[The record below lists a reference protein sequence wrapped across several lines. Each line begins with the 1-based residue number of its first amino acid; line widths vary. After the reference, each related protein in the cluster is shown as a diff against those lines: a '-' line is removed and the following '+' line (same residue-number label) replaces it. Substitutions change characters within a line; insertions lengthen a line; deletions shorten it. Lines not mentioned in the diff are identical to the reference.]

1 MGRASLGEPEKGKG
15 LTVTNAFYDRITT
28 DAAGAEA
35 RRPVVFQ
42 LATQLAIGP
51 LTRDIVAAAAAV
63 HDSGGTALVLSP
75 AGPGARDLARAGG
88 HHLPLALDRNGFWA
102 RRRLARDLAQQVQ
115 RFQADVIHAHDVQ
128 SARIAHATLRTL
140 PKQARPAFLFS
151 FRESLPAKAWRQRWR
166 RRLLAAADWL
176 VVGSEF
182 SADEARHLAPRA
194 DRVQLVAPG
203 IDTVSFD
210 PAHVGPERITTLA
223 RQWRLP
229 DGVPLLLMPGSIRRP
244 RGHELFVDGLAQI
257 KEVDFR
263 ALMVGDDE
271 SDASFMRELKARI
284 ERHGLA
290 ERVFIVDHCRDL
302 PAAMMLA
309 DVIVSTSESP
319 LHFDRV
325 FAQAQAMGRPVV
337 VSEHGSAAEQASR
350 GAMVWLTP
358 PGNPYSVAEALE
370 SAMRYP
376 AAERVRLAQMAQ
388 TGARTFYSR
397 NAAAQR
403 MVQLYRQSIETR
415 QALKSA

>member
-1 MGRASLGEPEKGKG
+1 
-15 LTVTNAFYDRITT
+15 LTVTGAFYDRITT

-42 LATQLAIGP
+42 LATQLDIGP
-51 LTRDIVAAAAAV
+51 LTRDIVATAGAV
-63 HDSGGTALVLSP
+63 HDAGGTALVLSP

-88 HHLPLALDRNGFWA
+88 HHLPAALDRTGFWA
-102 RRRLARDLAQQVQ
+102 RRRLARELAQQIQ

-128 SARIAHATLRTL
+128 SGRIAQAALRSL
-140 PKQARPAFLFS
+140 QKQLRPVLMLS

-176 VVGSEF
+176 LVGSEF
-182 SADEARHLAPRA
+182 SAEEARHHAPRA
-194 DRVQLVAPG
+194 DRVQLLAPG
-203 IDTVSFD
+203 IDTVFFD
-210 PAHVGPERITTLA
+210 PSHVGPERITTLA

-257 KEVDFR
+257 KKEVDFR
-263 ALMVGDDE
+263 ALIVGDDE
-271 SDASFMRELKARI
+271 SDPSFAREIKARI

-388 TGARTFYSR
+388 NGARTFYSR

-403 MVQLYRQSIETR
+403 MAQFYRQTMDAR
-415 QALKSA
+415 QQALKTA

>member
-1 MGRASLGEPEKGKG
+1 M
-15 LTVTNAFYDRITT
+15 
-28 DAAGAEA
+28 
-35 RRPVVFQ
+35 Q
-42 LATQLAIGP
+42 LL
-51 LTRDIVAAAAAV
+51 
-63 HDSGGTALVLSP
+63 
-75 AGPGARDLARAGG
+75 
-88 HHLPLALDRNGFWA
+88 
-102 RRRLARDLAQQVQ
+102 
-115 RFQADVIHAHDVQ
+115 
-128 SARIAHATLRTL
+128 
-140 PKQARPAFLFS
+140 
-151 FRESLPAKAWRQRWR
+151 
-166 RRLLAAADWL
+166 
-176 VVGSEF
+176 
-182 SADEARHLAPRA
+182 
-194 DRVQLVAPG
+194 APG
-203 IDTVSFD
+203 IDTVFFD
-210 PAHVGPERITTLA
+210 PVHVGPERITTLA

-257 KEVDFR
+257 KKEVDFR
-263 ALMVGDDE
+263 ALIVGDDE
-271 SDASFMRELKARI
+271 SDPSFAREIKARI

-358 PGNPYSVAEALE
+358 PGNAYSVAEALE
-370 SAMRYP
+370 SALRYP
-376 AAERVRLAQMAQ
+376 AAERLRLAQMAQ

-403 MVQLYRQSIETR
+403 MVQFYRQTMDAR
-415 QALKSA
+415 QQALKTA

>member
-1 MGRASLGEPEKGKG
+1 M
-15 LTVTNAFYDRITT
+15 TVTDAFYDRITT

-88 HHLPLALDRNGFWA
+88 HHLALALDRTGFWA
-102 RRRLARDLAQQVQ
+102 RRRLARELAQQIQ
-115 RFQADVIHAHDVQ
+115 RFRADVVHAHDVQ
-128 SARIAHATLRTL
+128 SGRIAQAALRAVQ
-140 PKQARPAFLFS
+140 KQLRPVFILS

-182 SADEARHLAPRA
+182 SAEEARHLAPRA

-203 IDTVSFD
+203 IDTVFFD
-210 PAHVGPERITTLA
+210 PTHVGPERITTLA

-229 DGVPLLLMPGSIRRP
+229 DGVPLLLMPGPVRRP
-244 RGHELFVDGLAQI
+244 RGQELFVDGLAQV
-257 KEVDFR
+257 KDVDFR
-263 ALMVGDDE
+263 ALIIGDDE
-271 SDASFMRELKARI
+271 SDPSFVRDVKSRI
-284 ERHGLA
+284 ERHGLG
-290 ERVFIVDHCRDL
+290 ERAFIVDQCRDM

-309 DVIVSTSESP
+309 DVVVSTSDSP

-337 VSEHGSAAEQASR
+337 ASEHGSAGEQASR

-358 PGNPYSVAEALE
+358 PGNPYSVAEAIE
-370 SAMRYP
+370 SAIRYP
-376 AAERVRLAQMAQ
+376 AAERLKLAHMAQ
-388 TGARTFYSR
+388 NGARTFYSR

-403 MVQLYRQSIETR
+403 LVQFYRSTADSR
-415 QALKSA
+415 P

>member
-1 MGRASLGEPEKGKG
+1 
-15 LTVTNAFYDRITT
+15 LTATDAFYDRITT

-51 LTRDIVAAAAAV
+51 LTRDIVAAAGAV
-63 HDSGGTALVLSP
+63 HDAGGTALVLSP

-88 HHLPLALDRNGFWA
+88 HHLPASLDRTGFWA
-102 RRRLARDLAQQVQ
+102 RRRLARDLAQQIQ
-115 RFQADVIHAHDVQ
+115 RFRADVIHAHDVQ
-128 SARIAHATLRTL
+128 SGRIAQAALRSL
-140 PKQARPAFLFS
+140 QKQLRPVLMLS

-182 SADEARHLAPRA
+182 SAEEARHLAPRA

-203 IDTVSFD
+203 IDTVFFD
-210 PAHVGPERITTLA
+210 PSHVGPERITTLA

-244 RGHELFVDGLAQI
+244 RGHALFIDGLAQM
-257 KEVDFR
+257 KDVDFR
-263 ALMVGDDE
+263 AIILGDDE
-271 SDASFMRELKARI
+271 SDPSFARELKARI
-284 ERHGLA
+284 ERHGVA
-290 ERVFIVDHCRDL
+290 DRVFIVDHCRDL

-337 VSEHGSAAEQASR
+337 VSEHGSATEQASR

-358 PGNPYSVAEALE
+358 PGNPYSVAEALQ
-370 SAMRYP
+370 SAIRYP
-376 AAERVRLAQMAQ
+376 ATERVRLAQMAQ
-388 TGARTFYSR
+388 NGARTFYSR

-403 MVQLYRQSIETR
+403 MAQFYRQTMDAR
-415 QALKSA
+415 QALKTA